1 MRIYKI
7 LLIDDDLLA
16 LKGISINLKRAGYHV
31 TTTDSGERAVELLEE
46 TAFDLVLTDLVMEPL
61 DGIDILIKAKELN
74 PEIKVIIITGYGEL
88 SSKIDAL
95 RFRVD
100 DFLRKPMD
108 IEELIFRVK
117 DCLEKPGNKNKI
129 KRTDEKPQKRASMF
143 CSLPESVSAKPF
155 FIFLNLAIIYPIT
168 SKSLLFE
175 MAILFGHN

>member
-1 MRIYKI
+1 MLTYKI

-16 LKGISINLKRAGYHV
+16 LKGIGISLERTGYHV

-74 PEIKVIIITGYGEL
+74 PEIKVMIITGYGEL

-95 RFRVD
+95 RFHVD

-108 IEELIFRVK
+108 IEELISRVK
-117 DCLEKPGNKNKI
+117 DCLEKPGNQNKI
-129 KRTDEKPQKRASMF
+129 KWADKKLQKRTSMF
-143 CSLPESVSAKPF
+143 CSLPESVSARPF
-155 FIFLNLAIIYPIT
+155 FYF
-168 SKSLLFE
+168 S
-175 MAILFGHN
+175 